1 MGVGV
6 FQGEGIRVD
15 EHARYSKVDLGWK
28 SHKGNLWRFLVRDAW
43 LDGSEAMFG
52 AGPGGGA
59 AHAEDV
65 GHCGDGG
72 IDFLESVSFGDISI
86 PSDWT

>member
-1 MGVGV
+1 
-6 FQGEGIRVD
+6 
-15 EHARYSKVDLGWK
+15 
-28 SHKGNLWRFLVRDAW
+28 
-43 LDGSEAMFG
+43 MFG
-52 AGPGGGA
+52 AGPGGGGA

-72 IDFLESVSFGDISI
+72 IDFLERVSFGDISI